1 MLLQNL
7 NVEMFAGDRI
17 EPKYTDQG
25 KFYVSFS
32 ACWSRGTDEKIWFD
46 CVTWGNVVQS
56 DKPTAK
62 ELGWLAAYVA
72 ENLKAGDRIVVQGR
86 LQGTKDGRPEIWH
99 DKDGNPHASSPGL
112 VVSQLSITQPK
123 AERPVKPTTAHQHPV
138 SDEEIAAAEN
148 EELVSMSTS
157 APVQVSTMGT
167 KQLVPAD
174 AQSTKS
180 LFANY
185 KSQNK

>member
-7 NVEMFAGDRI
+7 NVEMFVGDRI

-46 CVTWGNVVQS
+46 CVTWGNIVKS

-72 ENLKAGDRIVVQGR
+72 ENLRAGDRIVVQGR
-86 LQGTKDGRPEIWH
+86 LQGTKDGRQEIWH
-99 DKDGNPHASSPGL
+99 DKDQNPHASALGL

-123 AERPVKPTTAHQHPV
+123 AERPVKSTISHQPPA
-138 SDEEIAAAEN
+138 SDEDIAAAESD
-148 EELVSMSTS
+148 EVPSMSTS
-157 APVQVSTMGT
+157 APVQVSPMGAR
-167 KQLVPAD
+167 QSVPV
-174 AQSTKS
+174 SKTNV
-180 LFANY
+180 FANY

>member
-32 ACWSRGTDEKIWFD
+32 ACWSRGTDDKIWFD

-99 DKDGNPHASSPGL
+99 DKDGNPHASALGL

-138 SDEEIAAAEN
+138 SDEEIATAEN

-167 KQLVPAD
+167 KQSVPAD